1 MGSEQEV
8 EQSSILVNTNLRSP
22 HSSAATRLQA
32 WTADDGGL
40 FRYCLVFH
48 GAGVWCRAWSGE
60 GAVCQSIREGGS
72 SMLNRHNYKQE
83 GATSVTRTRCQR

>member
-32 WTADDGGL
+32 WTANDGGL